1 MNSQHSLSLY
11 NTGNLFIE
19 DTCSGSLE
27 CPFYTG
33 FTSLYDN
40 KKHLSILI
48 STEAVGALWSLSF
61 DENNKDMMINDDKC
75 KVIDTFER
83 LTSSEDDKVKDI
95 CRKALWT
102 MREGLVKS
110 TRYKS
115 LGKYGNT

>member
-1 MNSQHSLSLY
+1 MNSQHSLNLY

-19 DTCSGSLE
+19 DTYSGSLE
-27 CPFYTG
+27 CPFIQVLLVYMTI
-33 FTSLYDN
+33 
-40 KKHLSILI
+40 KKHLGILI

-115 LGKYGNT
+115 LGKYRNT

>member
-1 MNSQHSLSLY
+1 M
-11 NTGNLFIE
+11 TI
-19 DTCSGSLE
+19 
-27 CPFYTG
+27 
-33 FTSLYDN
+33 

-75 KVIDTFER
+75 KAIDTFER

-115 LGKYGNT
+115 LGKYCNT